1 MSLSTI
7 SQDLITAEKT
17 LAHWA
22 VEYPKVAK
30 AETDASIAFEIAWAE
45 ALQLIDARDVPEGK
59 KKPTVGIQ
67 EAEAMVMCAK
77 ELGEKKR
84 TAVDL
89 DIAKK
94 LIGIAET
101 TLTSIQTR
109 VKIEQMDLALSG
121 TRI

>member
-17 LAHWA
+17 LAHWS

-30 AETDASIAFEIAWAE
+30 AEADASIAFELAWSQ
-45 ALQLIDARDVPEGK
+45 ALQLIDAREVPDGK

-67 EAEAMVMCAK
+67 EAEATVMCSK
-77 ELGEKKR
+77 ELTNKKL

-89 DIAKK
+89 DVAKK
-94 LIGIAET
+94 LISIAET